1 MRTLI
6 WSVAWGDY
14 RYMLQNLMNSIRSV
28 GIEHDI
34 LTFSDQPLSGVISC
48 EMDKNIHQISQL
60 LLQYFHPK

>member
-34 LTFSDQPLSGVISC
+34 LTFSDQHLSGVISC
-48 EMDKNIHQISQL
+48 
-60 LLQYFHPK
+60 